1 MLILKLQG
9 GLGNQMFQY
18 AFASILAKKNG
29 ATIKIDKSFFDLT
42 EKTQG
47 HTPRDFE
54 LDIFNESFLQASP
67 SDIRLFHKLSTIN
80 KVKRELGLN
89 FPKVYLEPSLSFH
102 PKCLS
107 IKTPVYIKGYF
118 QSYKYLL
125 GQENFIKKL
134 FSFPIDTFDP
144 VNKKIL
150 DDIMN
155 RTTISIHVRRGDYVN
170 DKQTQQFHGNCGSDY
185 YLDAIALLGLKNKDF
200 TLVFFSDDSDWVK
213 KQFKDLPYPKI
224 VVDHNVGDDNWK
236 DMALMSLCSHNIIA
250 NSSFSWWA
258 AWLNENLEKTVV
270 APKKWFAS
278 PEININDLIPSQWI
292 RL

>member
-1 MLILKLQG
+1 MLIVKLQG

-18 AFASILAKKNG
+18 AFARILAKKNG
-29 ATIKIDKSFFDLT
+29 TTLKIDKSFFDLT
-42 EKTQG
+42 EKIQG

-67 SDIRLFHKLSTIN
+67 SDILLFHKLSTIN
-80 KVKRELGLN
+80 KIKRELGLN

-102 PKCLS
+102 QKCLS
-107 IKTPVYIKGYF
+107 IKTPVYLKGYF

-150 DDIMN
+150 DDIKST
-155 RTTISIHVRRGDYVN
+155 TTISIHVRRGDYVD
-170 DKQTQQFHGNCGSDY
+170 DKQTQQFHGNCGLDY
-185 YLDAIALLGLKNKDF
+185 YLDAIALLAYRNKDF
-200 TLVFFSDDSDWVK
+200 TLVFFSDDSDWIK
-213 KQFKDLPYPKI
+213 KQLKDLPYPKI
-224 VVDHNVGDDNWK
+224 VVDHNIGEDSWK
-236 DMALMSLCSHNIIA
+236 DMALMSLCSHNVIA

-258 AWLNENLEKTVV
+258 AWLNKNLEKTVI
-270 APKKWFAS
+270 APKNWFAS
-278 PEININDLIPSQWI
+278 PEINTNDLIPSQWI